1 MTIKIAAMKIPYG
14 GAKGGIKLDPSK
26 YSEAEIERIM
36 RRYTIELCKRGLLS
50 PSLDVP
56 APDINTGPKHM
67 AWIKDTY

>member
-1 MTIKIAAMKIPYG
+1 
-14 GAKGGIKLDPSK
+14 
-26 YSEAEIERIM
+26 M